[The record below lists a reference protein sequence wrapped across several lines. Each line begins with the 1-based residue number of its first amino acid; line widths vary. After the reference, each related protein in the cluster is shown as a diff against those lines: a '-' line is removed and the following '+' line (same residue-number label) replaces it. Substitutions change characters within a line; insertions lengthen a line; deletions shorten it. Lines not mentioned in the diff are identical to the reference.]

1 MEYLSPRIGKSGAWY
16 PDHHLK
22 TKGTLWKFSR
32 PPKGTPT
39 GNYIKN
45 SFQFTTIFFLV
56 LRKIS
61 GQFQILSNFVSF
73 PADLLRLRIRTPI
86 FLKVCLCHLDFLQ

>member
-32 PPKGTPT
+32 PPKGTPNR
-39 GNYIKN
+39 NYIKKQFSIYHHFLF
-45 SFQFTTIFFLV
+45 SFEENK
-56 LRKIS
+56 RAIS
-61 GQFQILSNFVSF
+61 NLI
-73 PADLLRLRIRTPI
+73 
-86 FLKVCLCHLDFLQ
+86 

>member
-39 GNYIKN
+39 GNYIKKSVFN
-45 SFQFTTIFFLV
+45 LPPFFFFSFEENK
-56 LRKIS
+56 RAIS
-61 GQFQILSNFVSF
+61 NLI
-73 PADLLRLRIRTPI
+73 
-86 FLKVCLCHLDFLQ
+86 